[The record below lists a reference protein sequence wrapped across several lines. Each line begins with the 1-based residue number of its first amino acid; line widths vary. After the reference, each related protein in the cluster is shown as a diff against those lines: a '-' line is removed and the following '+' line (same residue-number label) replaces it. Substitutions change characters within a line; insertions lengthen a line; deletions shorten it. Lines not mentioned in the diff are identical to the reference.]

1 MGDRRPVRSMQP
13 WTWAGPSLLA
23 KLPRPTE
30 NNSSADVVVDAS
42 ALTAYSG
49 YGNIIRLRSAEKLVL
64 YHADNGGVVIIVHW
78 RLYGLS
84 GCVERAEPAVLLM
97 SLIRN
102 PCSETAP
109 VHEGTE
115 PTVPLNSRAKV

>member
-1 MGDRRPVRSMQP
+1 MEP

-30 NNSSADVVVDAS
+30 SNSSAAAAVAAD

-49 YGNIIRLRSAEKLVL
+49 YGSSIRLRSAEKLVA
-64 YHADNGGVVIIVHW
+64 YHTDNGGVVIIVHW

-97 SLIRN
+97 ALIRN